1 MMILES
7 ETKQS
12 NLCQLFAGS
21 WDFDATP
28 SQKEKIGKESEHT
41 KQKKQCKKTMK
52 EKTKTIIHVKD
63 ELHNDQSHT
72 SKVLLKQPNQ

>member
-28 SQKEKIGKESEHT
+28 SQKEKI
-41 KQKKQCKKTMK
+41 
-52 EKTKTIIHVKD
+52 D
-63 ELHNDQSHT
+63 
-72 SKVLLKQPNQ
+72 